1 MDGFKS
7 LTHEIRSCEQLTKS
21 QGPRY
26 QSKNAKGSGASAKRF
41 SKIRSLGL
49 RRKRKVEEGDTYV
62 KWWPKLQKM
71 HLEMMTVMLFLE
83 APPVEIGLGPTHN
96 APKGKIKMQSCISMH
111 QLVDNYPE
119 VRFLQKYQ
127 SIHVKSFLLH
137 LQTLR
142 KATHCSEQ
150 WLQKLPR
157 AWTVTFGSPG
167 FQGNGGTS
175 QKLHRQ
181 WTWRRDTVKRLDVVI
196 PEAAVCFQTLL
207 WLHSFN
213 SFNLKISK
221 NHFRTPRLSQSR
233 KCNMF
238 EKISTECRCRP
249 WSLLPPKN
257 HLSPFTNSTNTCIN
271 HPDQEISIGFPH
283 QGINF
288 VTGNRGLS
296 V

>member
-119 VRFLQKYQ
+119 VRLLKKYPCKIFPLA
-127 SIHVKSFLLH
+127 SASFEKSNALFGAMVAEASKSLD
-137 LQTLR
+137 R
-142 KATHCSEQ
+142 NVWKP
-150 WLQKLPR
+150 WLPR
-157 AWTVTFGSPG
+157 EWW
-167 FQGNGGTS
+167 NI

-181 WTWRRDTVKRLDVVI
+181 
-196 PEAAVCFQTLL
+196 
-207 WLHSFN
+207 
-213 SFNLKISK
+213 
-221 NHFRTPRLSQSR
+221 
-233 KCNMF
+233 
-238 EKISTECRCRP
+238 
-249 WSLLPPKN
+249 
-257 HLSPFTNSTNTCIN
+257 
-271 HPDQEISIGFPH
+271 
-283 QGINF
+283 
-288 VTGNRGLS
+288 
-296 V
+296 

>member
-7 LTHEIRSCEQLTKS
+7 LTHEIRSCCQLTKS

-49 RRKRKVEEGDTYV
+49 RAAKERLRKAGYV

-71 HLEMMTVMLFLE
+71 HLEMMTVMLFFRSTPCRNWTIRNTHALE
-83 APPVEIGLGPTHN
+83 KEDPCNLAYP
-96 APKGKIKMQSCISMH
+96 CINLLTITLRSASWRN
-111 QLVDNYPE
+111 V
-119 VRFLQKYQ
+119 
-127 SIHVKSFLLH
+127 HVKSFLLH

-181 WTWRRDTVKRLDVVI
+181 WTWRRDTVKRFPCCDSWSCGLFSDLVV
-196 PEAAVCFQTLL
+196 T
-207 WLHSFN
+207 S
-213 SFNLKISK
+213 
-221 NHFRTPRLSQSR
+221 
-233 KCNMF
+233 
-238 EKISTECRCRP
+238 
-249 WSLLPPKN
+249 
-257 HLSPFTNSTNTCIN
+257 
-271 HPDQEISIGFPH
+271 
-283 QGINF
+283 
-288 VTGNRGLS
+288 
-296 V
+296 